1 MINTHKNA
9 VSCAKVMNNILSY
22 KKNTTLFLI
31 KASLSYI

>member
-22 KKNTTLFLI
+22 KKKHHFI
-31 KASLSYI
+31 SYKASLSYI